1 MPNTADKQNPAEL
14 IPWYLNGTL
23 SPEERVRVEH
33 YLAQGGEAAK
43 AELELQRLIQSQASE
58 QDGSLTPGE
67 FGWKRLQRDLHRD
80 AEKKKVLMCRSD
92 WLRPAM
98 AAAIAVIVIQAVLLN
113 SHWSPS
119 QMESLQPLSGTVAAR
134 GFMQIRF
141 QPDTTALQISKL
153 LQEIDAVVVNGP
165 SAAGLYRI
173 GLLDDSIA
181 NRKRVMQKLQFAKGI
196 IEHVAEEQ

>member
-23 SPEERVRVEH
+23 SPEERAQVEV

-58 QDGSLTPGE
+58 SECGLTPGA
-67 FGWKRLQRDLHRD
+67 FGWKRLQQDIRRET
-80 AEKKKVLMCRSD
+80 EKKKAPNRGTD

-113 SHWSPS
+113 SLWSPD
-119 QMESLQPLSGTVAAR
+119 QTEGLQPLSGTVAAR

-141 QPDTTALQISKL
+141 QPDATALQISKL
-153 LQEIDAVVVNGP
+153 LQEIDAVVVDGP

-173 GLLDDSIA
+173 GLLDDSTA
-181 NRKRVMQKLQFAKGI
+181 NRNRAMQKLQSTKGV
-196 IEHVAEEQ
+196 IEHVAEEH